1 MLVMPFII
9 RAYGLSAEASN
20 YAYKILIYHSICVV
34 TIWPLSFSLPNTL
47 RAAADVRFT
56 MLLAIISMWIF
67 RIGFSVLLGVKLH
80 WGVFGVWVAMT
91 IDWLFRAV
99 CFTVRYIR
107 GKWQHQ
113 SLV

>member
-1 MLVMPFII
+1 M
-9 RAYGLSAEASN
+9 
-20 YAYKILIYHSICVV
+20 
-34 TIWPLSFSLPNTL
+34 
-47 RAAADVRFT
+47 
-56 MLLAIISMWIF
+56 
-67 RIGFSVLLGVKLH
+67 KLH

-99 CFTVRYIR
+99 CFTVRYAR